1 MEAMKSGAKR
11 VTEYINLHGEVKN
24 KLDWENFGKLYH
36 PMIASKEDFDKAG
49 W

>member
-1 MEAMKSGAKR
+1 MKSGAKR
-11 VTEYINLHGEVKN
+11 VTEYINLHGEVKK